1 MGISALKRTR
11 WDADDTGTR
20 DGNVA
25 FRGPNW
31 SVAGVGAI
39 VPTPREASGLTRARC
54 VQVFEPDLWGR
65 RARPLD
71 RSIRRVH
78 VVRIR
83 LQRLGRHNRPFYR
96 INAVDKRTRRDGSAI
111 EQLGWYDPMAK
122 DPAKQLEL
130 NEERVKYWI
139 SVGAQ
144 PSETL
149 RDVLAKRNLV
159 DVAAWEKDREQDRKM
174 VEAKKAAAAAA
185 GEKKEEKKA

>member
-1 MGISALKRTR
+1 M
-11 WDADDTGTR
+11 
-20 DGNVA
+20 A

-31 SVAGVGAI
+31 SVPEVGAI
-39 VPTPREASGLTRARC
+39 VPTPPEASVWR
-54 VQVFEPDLWGR
+54 GR
-65 RARPLD
+65 GVCEFLSLIFGPACPAFGPI
-71 RSIRRVH
+71 IRRVH

-149 RDVLAKRNLV
+149 RDVLAKRKLV
-159 DVAAWEKDREQDRKM
+159 DVAAWEKDREADRKM
-174 VEAKKAAAAAA
+174 VEAKKAAAALA

>member
-1 MGISALKRTR
+1 M
-11 WDADDTGTR
+11 
-20 DGNVA
+20 
-25 FRGPNW
+25 
-31 SVAGVGAI
+31 
-39 VPTPREASGLTRARC
+39 
-54 VQVFEPDLWGR
+54 
-65 RARPLD
+65 
-71 RSIRRVH
+71 
-78 VVRIR
+78 VRIR

-174 VEAKKAAAAAA
+174 VEAKKAAAALA

>member
-1 MGISALKRTR
+1 M
-11 WDADDTGTR
+11 
-20 DGNVA
+20 
-25 FRGPNW
+25 
-31 SVAGVGAI
+31 
-39 VPTPREASGLTRARC
+39 
-54 VQVFEPDLWGR
+54 
-65 RARPLD
+65 
-71 RSIRRVH
+71 
-78 VVRIR
+78 VRIR

-159 DVAAWEKDREQDRKM
+159 NVAAWEKDREADRKM
-174 VEAKKAAAAAA
+174 MEAKKAAAAAAAAA

>member
-1 MGISALKRTR
+1 M
-11 WDADDTGTR
+11 
-20 DGNVA
+20 
-25 FRGPNW
+25 
-31 SVAGVGAI
+31 
-39 VPTPREASGLTRARC
+39 
-54 VQVFEPDLWGR
+54 
-65 RARPLD
+65 
-71 RSIRRVH
+71 
-78 VVRIR
+78 VRIR

-149 RDVLAKRNLV
+149 RDVLAKRKLV